1 MLSLQY
7 SLQFQFFCS
16 HAGIQCKV
24 DIQERIK
31 DKIVLTPN
39 SVIPKTELSCK
50 LFLLT
55 KWQETKI

>member
-1 MLSLQY
+1 MSIFLPT
-7 SLQFQFFCS
+7 
-16 HAGIQCKV
+16 GVQCKV

-39 SVIPKTELSCK
+39 SVIPKIEQSRK
-50 LFLLT
+50 LFLIT

>member
-1 MLSLQY
+1 M
-7 SLQFQFFCS
+7 
-16 HAGIQCKV
+16 QCKV

-39 SVIPKTELSCK
+39 RVVPKIELSCK
-50 LFLLT
+50 LFLIR